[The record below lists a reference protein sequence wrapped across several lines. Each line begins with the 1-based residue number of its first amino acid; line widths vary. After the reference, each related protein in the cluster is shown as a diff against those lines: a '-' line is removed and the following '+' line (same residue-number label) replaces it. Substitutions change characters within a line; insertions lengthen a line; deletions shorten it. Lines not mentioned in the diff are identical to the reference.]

1 MSGRTTHPQ
10 TQIGG
15 VKSEQE
21 DNTTNNHLE
30 VSGDKKVR
38 LGRKRGPWGTIP
50 SDKDS
55 IVDESNTRAKSERQ
69 ENIGRNQPEVPR
81 VKKIKLGRER
91 GQWDQNTIHPAEQGL
106 STDELRRTR
115 VWKVFRPQ
123 FGPWELDQFRAQHLA
138 GETTTLSIVTASKSS
153 TSAGK
158 SGTKDNDA
166 DARTVDK

>member
-91 GQWDQNTIHPAEQGL
+91 GYWDQNTIRPAL
-106 STDELRRTR
+106 ITDEVRRTR
-115 VWKVFRPQ
+115 VWKLIRPQ
-123 FGPWELDQFRAQHLA
+123 FGPEELDQFRAQHLTD
-138 GETTTLSIVTASKSS
+138 ETTGLSISTVSKSS
-153 TSAGK
+153 TKAST
-158 SGTKDNDA
+158 SETKENDA
-166 DARTVDK
+166 DARTIGT